1 MLAGTSPWCDT
12 KIGHFGKADFGDAMS
27 HVLVTITQGSSA
39 NTLKVS
45 FKPASDNP
53 RKLTY
58 IWVNW
63 IGKEAKDAGKSDGS
77 GNYDELSVEFT
88 YSAGTKTANI
98 EFQWAHNGWAGRWCM
113 GDGVSDGCKSITV
126 NLDDTCGAAPTE
138 PSITTSTDNL
148 KFLSSE
154 PTPRTKTFT
163 VTGTNLTDK
172 ITIASN
178 SSNFS
183 VSPSEIVADGPF
195 PATVTVTCSATA
207 DENAQLTISSV
218 GAESETKYVDLSYS
232 TYTPKEIEFTN
243 SSKILGAGAWLYI
256 KGLGSTYTKDCSKFT
271 FDVSSTASGLAFNR
285 CNDGN
290 ADFIECIFNIGIP
303 DASTDITTIKVT
315 YENGDTGTITFKGT
329 KILNPSMSVTPTE
342 WICMAQGATKEFT
355 VTAEALKQDI
365 SITSSSANFTVNKS
379 SISKDATFPQTFIV
393 TCATF
398 AADENETITLST
410 SGAENKVITIQTQN
424 PEPVMSI
431 SPSELS
437 LNGKNKSGVITLSAQ
452 YLTSDVTV
460 TSDDGAFTVDR
471 ESITKEEANDGDVQI
486 TVTSNAAGDATATIT
501 IESGTLSKQVNV
513 TYTAPKEI
521 VFDYSQCSILGAG
534 IKLYFNGYGST
545 YSTDCSDYTFNVE
558 CSDPSFTYNR
568 CNPVGTSYME
578 CILNKGLDPTAQS
591 GLITKV
597 TLTYING
604 DTGSITFKG
613 TKVLN
618 PSMSV
623 SPTSWICMAQGATKE
638 FTVTAEALK
647 QDISITSSSAN
658 FTVNKSSISK
668 DATFPQTFIVTCA
681 TFAADENETITL
693 STSGAENKVITIQ
706 TQNPEPT
713 MSVSPSELS
722 LNGKHKSGV
731 ITLSAQYLT
740 SDVSVYSN
748 DGAFTV
754 DKGTITKDEANAG
767 DVEITVTSNA
777 AGDATA
783 TITIESGTLS
793 EQVEVTYTA
802 PKEIVFKDGC
812 FIDGAQLHLMFDGY
826 GTTYDKD
833 ITKYEVSISSTLTS
847 LTGVTQQ
854 QAQADRLYYVMNA
867 APRKDGA
874 EIDMTT
880 VTLTYDNG
888 DTGTIMFKGWERYIP
903 QPFNHGLYD
912 AENATVTT
920 DFHSSGW
927 GEDTES
933 SAEIV
938 GDGDVKVNIVPAK
951 NEIWQ
956 GQVKLQTGITTLDP
970 SKVYSLSFKMKSTK
984 NCGGVTIKMFD
995 DHAMLYGERAITLTA
1010 NTEYVYNMTD
1020 IVNTYTLTNGVLVFD
1035 FGYAAA
1041 NTDIEIYDIA
1051 IFAEEASVF
1060 TELFDIEEAS
1070 ICKVW
1075 SPVQNPV
1082 ATIDVATGTINVKL
1096 KAQQSGQWNNQVHVC
1111 TGIKKLNPNAEYKFK
1126 FTAVASTND
1135 CGGVTFKAFDDNE
1148 LVYRN
1153 QDIVL
1158 NTTSYNYESDWI
1170 KPNNL
1175 NTAGAMVFD
1184 FGWDPVQNITI
1195 SNISILEKVKAVQ
1208 NESQDKSYSTLADA
1222 IEEAAS
1228 GDKIVVNVDLG
1239 ESVTLDKY
1247 IKLNGNGKSVGDIT
1261 IDLTGKLEITGA
1273 TNFNTLIVKSKPNV
1287 GAGQVFTSDAVSA
1300 TASEVYAEREF
1311 RDSFQQL
1318 WYSLAL
1324 PFACDAASGLYNT
1337 NGTQI
1342 TKGVWFNEYNS
1353 QKRADTGL
1361 SSGNWDFVTSL
1372 SKGTAYMIYMNEGIN
1387 AVRFKATNPNDIF
1400 ALTTSIPYN
1409 KYDGSADAE
1418 HHGWNFMAQPMS
1430 SNAWPGVT
1438 EGAWGYIQVLHNG
1451 GATASDGSTSG
1462 QYTTESVVGTVNIAP
1477 YTAFMFQASADG
1489 NMNFTASN
1497 GEAVIK
1503 SAEYE
1508 EVSYFKVTLSD
1519 ANGNSDATFVSASEY
1534 ASATEYEIGKD
1545 LVKCGSSSAFVQI
1558 TTADL
1563 GLELTVN
1570 QAKAYNG
1577 EATIPLLLNCPV
1589 AGSYAISVAEM
1600 AEIGDIYLLHN
1611 GTVVCD
1617 LGFEGYAFNVSEK
1630 QLNKEYSLL
1639 IKLNGGIY
1647 TDADGAVENSIYA
1660 KDRVI
1665 YVNGIYA
1672 TDVTNIAG
1680 QSVGNPVPEKG
1691 VYVVEDV
1698 KISVE

>member
-1 MLAGTSPWCDT
+1 MKKLKLLIISVLLLTGGGNFLLAATQYCGKVLKSGANSITLTCEKVGGVPTMTIEGTNLNGLGGSFFFPDGSTGSTDLRKRITTSTAT
-12 KIGHFGKADFGDAMS
+12 KIVIKFTNAADS
-27 HVLVTITQGSSA
+27 NPQLHTPLYVLMPGEVTFA
-39 NTLKVS
+39 NPS
-45 FKPASDNP
+45 PIDWNA
-53 RKLTY
+53 
-58 IWVNW
+58 
-63 IGKEAKDAGKSDGS
+63 
-77 GNYDELSVEFT
+77 
-88 YSAGTKTANI
+88 
-98 EFQWAHNGWAGRWCM
+98 
-113 GDGVSDGCKSITV
+113 
-126 NLDDTCGAAPTE
+126 TCTAPTE
-138 PSITTSTDNL
+138 PSITVTEKSLDFDATGSKTLNVTLANLTSDVTVSSSNPLFAIDKTSIPQSTTST
-148 KFLSSE
+148 
-154 PTPRTKTFT
+154 
-163 VTGTNLTDK
+163 
-172 ITIASN
+172 
-178 SSNFS
+178 
-183 VSPSEIVADGPF
+183 
-195 PATVTVTCSATA
+195 TVTVTCSATTDA
-207 DENAQLTISSV
+207 EGTITFTST
-218 GAESETKYVDLSYS
+218 GATPVNIPVSYS
-232 TYTPKEIEFTN
+232 TNTECKGKLKESTGGDSFTN
-243 SSKILGAGAWLYI
+243 GYKYQFETNGSSVNIQFELLDKKTGLVAYLWNETSGFAEIGMTVSNQTATITLNNCTKGDVLKFRCKFAYQGGAGMAVTKQFLYTVGNNCKVGPAPTI
-256 KGLGSTYTKDCSKFT
+256 DLSTYDLQFTAEGQSKTIDVTGANLTDNISISFDATKVSVTPTTITKAVDGTASGTVTITNIASTDFANSVIRFT
-271 FDVSSTASGLAFNR
+271 STDADPQEAKASYHIPVEIVFNEDPKKSYIENSGVHLVFYGYGTTYTNNQGELEKYKGSTASSSS
-285 CNDGN
+285 GN
-290 ADFIECIFNIGIP
+290 INSLTPNAAQGDNLYCLLNAVPASDDVIEL
-303 DASTDITTIKVT
+303 TLK
-315 YENGDTGTITFKGT
+315 YENGDSGTIFFKNNVP
-329 KILNPSMSVTPTE
+329 LNPSMSVSPTS
-342 WICMAQGATKEFT
+342 WTCMAQGATKEFT

-365 SITSSSANFTVNKS
+365 SITSSSAHFTVDKS
-379 SISKDATFPQTFIV
+379 SISKDATFPQKFTV

-398 AADENETITLST
+398 AAGESETITLT
-410 SGAENKVITIQTQN
+410 SG
-424 PEPVMSI
+424 
-431 SPSELS
+431 S
-437 LNGKNKSGVITLSAQ
+437 L
-452 YLTSDVTV
+452 
-460 TSDDGAFTVDR
+460 
-471 ESITKEEANDGDVQI
+471 TK
-486 TVTSNAAGDATATIT
+486 TIT
-501 IESGTLSKQVNV
+501 IN
-513 TYTAPKEI
+513 
-521 VFDYSQCSILGAG
+521 
-534 IKLYFNGYGST
+534 
-545 YSTDCSDYTFNVE
+545 
-558 CSDPSFTYNR
+558 
-568 CNPVGTSYME
+568 
-578 CILNKGLDPTAQS
+578 
-591 GLITKV
+591 
-597 TLTYING
+597 
-604 DTGSITFKG
+604 
-613 TKVLN
+613 
-618 PSMSV
+618 
-623 SPTSWICMAQGATKE
+623 
-638 FTVTAEALK
+638 
-647 QDISITSSSAN
+647 
-658 FTVNKSSISK
+658 
-668 DATFPQTFIVTCA
+668 
-681 TFAADENETITL
+681 
-693 STSGAENKVITIQ
+693 

-754 DKGTITKDEANAG
+754 DKGTITKEEANDG
-767 DVEITVTSNA
+767 DVDITVTSNA

-793 EQVEVTYTA
+793 EQVNVTYTA

-812 FIDGAQLHLMFDGY
+812 KIDGAQLHLLFEGY

-833 ITKYEVSISSTLTS
+833 ITKYEVSISSTLPS

-888 DTGTIMFKGWERYIP
+888 DMGTIMFKGWERYIP

-1075 SPVQNPV
+1075 SPVQDPV
-1082 ATIDVATGTINVKL
+1082 ATIDVATGTINVEL
-1096 KAQQSGQWNNQVHVC
+1096 KAQGNGQWNNQVHVC
-1111 TGIKKLNPNAEYKFK
+1111 TGITKLNPNAEYKFK

-1148 LVYRN
+1148 LVFRN
-1153 QDIVL
+1153 ANIQL
-1158 NTTSYNYESDWI
+1158 NTTPYNFESDWV
-1170 KPNNL
+1170 KLKTGNT

-1208 NESQDKSYSTLADA
+1208 NESQEKSYSNLADA
-1222 IEEAAS
+1222 IEEAES
-1228 GDKIVVNVDLG
+1228 GDKLIVNVDLD
-1239 ESVTLDKY
+1239 ESVTLNKY
-1247 IKLNGNGKSVGDIT
+1247 IKLNSNGKSVGNVT

-1273 TNFNTLIVKSKPNV
+1273 TNFNTLIIKSKPNV
-1287 GAGQVFTSDAVSA
+1287 GAGQVFTSGAGSA

-1337 NGTQI
+1337 NGTKI

-1361 SSGNWDFVTSL
+1361 SSGNWDYVTSL

-1387 AVRFKATNPNDIF
+1387 TVRFKAANPNDIF
-1400 ALTTSIPYN
+1400 TQTASIPYYEYN
-1409 KYDGSADAE
+1409 GSADAE

-1430 SNAWPGVT
+1430 SNAWMGVSA
-1438 EGAWGYIQVLHNG
+1438 GSAGFIQVLREG
-1451 GATASDGSTSG
+1451 GATASDGTTSG
-1462 QYTTESVVGTVNIAP
+1462 QYSTVQAFRTADVIAP

-1489 NMNFTASN
+1489 TMNFNASN

-1508 EVSYFKVTLSD
+1508 ETSYFKVTLSD
-1519 ANGNSDATFVSASEY
+1519 ANGNTDATFVSASED

-1545 LVKCGSSSAFVQI
+1545 LAKCGSSSAFVQI
-1558 TTADL
+1558 TTTDL

-1589 AGSYAISVAEM
+1589 AGSYTVSVAEM
-1600 AEIGDIYLLHN
+1600 SEIGDIYLLRN
-1611 GTVVCD
+1611 GAVVCD
-1617 LGFEGYAFNVSEK
+1617 LGFEGYTFNVSEK

-1639 IKLNGGIY
+1639 IKLNGGVY
-1647 TDADGAVENSIYA
+1647 TDADGAAENSIYA

-1680 QSVGNPVPEKG
+1680 QSVSNPVPEKG